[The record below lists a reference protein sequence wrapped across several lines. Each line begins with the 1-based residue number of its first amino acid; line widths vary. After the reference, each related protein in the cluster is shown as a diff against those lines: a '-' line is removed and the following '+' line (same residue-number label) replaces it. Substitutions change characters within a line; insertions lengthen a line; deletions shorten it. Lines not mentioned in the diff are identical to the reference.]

1 MINNNVDAER
11 RANCSVPENI
21 HTPTEG
27 NGNCDERGVGQKE
40 AIFGEVGGGGFLI
53 ASNFRGLLVRLVS

>member
-27 NGNCDERGVGQKE
+27 NGNCDEKGVVQKE
-40 AIFGEVGGGGFLI
+40 VIFGEVGGFLI
-53 ASNFRGLLVRLVS
+53 ESYFRGLLARLVS